1 MISSCKWPSSAL
13 TVLALH
19 LVSALP
25 TPAASFGTNSIA
37 DSFVATGATGS
48 LVNNNYGGGG
58 ALSIAA
64 AALSEGEFQNV
75 LRFNLAGAQNS
86 FDSLYGPGQWTVQS
100 LTLQLTATAPNNAL
114 FNTSGAGQFGIS
126 RMQIGSWT
134 EGAGTPGAPAA
145 TGLTFNSLTNSF
157 ISGGDES
164 LGTFSFGGGTN
175 GANIYTL
182 SLAGNLSADVL
193 AGNVLSLRL
202 FAADN
207 TVSYLFNA
215 REFGAAANR
224 PLLTVSAVPEPASV
238 VFGALGIAW
247 LAARKGFAR
256 TRKP

>member
-1 MISSCKWPSSAL
+1 MGVHRVDGSGVRSRQYPL
-13 TVLALH
+13 
-19 LVSALP
+19 

-37 DSFVATGATGS
+37 DTFVATGATGS
-48 LVNNNYGGGG
+48 LMSNNYGGGG
-58 ALSIAA
+58 ALSVAA
-64 AALSEGEFQNV
+64 AALSKGELESV
-75 LRFNLAGAQNS
+75 LRFNLAGRRIPS
-86 FDSLYGPGQWTVQS
+86 TTCTGPGQWTVQS
-100 LTLQLTATAPNNAL
+100 LTLQLTATAPNNAI
-114 FNTSGAGQFGIS
+114 FNASGAGQFGIS

-134 EGAGTPGAPAA
+134 EGTGTPGAPSA

-157 ISGGDES
+157 ISSGDES

-175 GANIYTL
+175 GASIYTL

-224 PLLTVSAVPEPASV
+224 PLLTVSAVPNRR
-238 VFGALGIAW
+238 AW
-247 LAARKGFAR
+247 CSARLVSHGWWVANVL
-256 TRKP
+256 PE